1 MIEHSEGCTMPT
13 NSTHSRR
20 RFLRLSGL
28 AALAATTSACAL
40 TAPGGPA
47 APASE
52 PAVTTPDQA
61 LQRLLEGNQRYV
73 AAKPTYPNLTI
84 DRRMQLAQGQHPFSI
99 VFSCVD
105 SRVPPELVFD
115 RGLGDLFVIRTAGHT
130 LDDAVLG
137 SIEYGVAELGIP
149 LILVLGHEKCGAVK
163 ATLEAVEHQ
172 TTAPDRIQALVRDI
186 MPAVEQSKGQP
197 GDALDNAVLA
207 NTLLTVGRLKET
219 PLLAEALGKGGLK
232 IIGGRY
238 DLDSGAVAIAGA

>member
-1 MIEHSEGCTMPT
+1 MFY
-13 NSTHSRR
+13 NSTYSRR

-28 AALAATTSACAL
+28 AALGVGASACA
-40 TAPGGPA
+40 APFVRSEA
-47 APASE
+47 ALAPE

-73 AAKPTYPNLTI
+73 AATPIYPNLTV
-84 DRRMQLAQGQHPFSI
+84 DRRTQLAQGQHPFSI

-105 SRVPPELVFD
+105 SRVPPELLFD
-115 RGLGDLFVIRTAGHT
+115 RGLGDLFVIRTAGHV

-137 SIEYGVAELGIP
+137 SIEYGVAELSIP

-163 ATLEAVEHQ
+163 ATLEATEHQ
-172 TTAPDRIQALVRDI
+172 TTAPDRIQTLVRAI
-186 MPAVEQSKGQP
+186 TPAIEQSKGRP

-207 NTLLTVGRLKET
+207 NIALTVGRLKAT
-219 PLLAEALGKGGLK
+219 PLLADALGKGGLK

-238 DLDSGAVAIAGA
+238 DLDSGSVVIAGA

>member
-1 MIEHSEGCTMPT
+1 MFD
-13 NSTHSRR
+13 NSAHSRR
-20 RFLRLSGL
+20 RFLRISSL
-28 AALAATTSACAL
+28 AAVGVAASACAF
-40 TAPGGPA
+40 TAPGSPA
-47 APASE
+47 APTPE

-73 AAKPTYPNLTI
+73 AAKPTYPNLTVE
-84 DRRMQLAQGQHPFSI
+84 RRTQLAQGQHPFSI

-105 SRVPPELVFD
+105 SRVPPELLFD
-115 RGLGDLFVIRTAGHT
+115 RGLGDLFVIRTAGHV

-149 LILVLGHEKCGAVK
+149 LILVLGHEKCGAVA
-163 ATLEAVEHQ
+163 ATLEAAEHH
-172 TTAPDRIQALVRDI
+172 TTAPDRIQTLVRAI
-186 MPAVEQSKGQP
+186 TPAIEQSKGQP

-207 NTLLTVGRLKET
+207 NTALTVGRLKAT

-238 DLDSGAVAIAGA
+238 DLDSGVVVIAGA

>member
-1 MIEHSEGCTMPT
+1 MFH
-13 NSTHSRR
+13 NNARSRR
-20 RFLRLSGL
+20 DFLWLSGL
-28 AALAATTSACAL
+28 AALGVTASACAF
-40 TAPGGPA
+40 TAPGSSA
-47 APASE
+47 APAPE

-73 AAKPTYPNLTI
+73 AAKPTYPNLTV
-84 DRRMQLAQGQHPFSI
+84 DRRTQLAQGQHPFSI

-105 SRVPPELVFD
+105 SRVPPELLFD
-115 RGLGDLFVIRTAGHT
+115 RGLGDLFVIRTAGHV

-163 ATLEAVEHQ
+163 ATLEAVEHH
-172 TTAPDRIQALVRDI
+172 TTAPDRIQTLVRAI
-186 MPAVEQSKGQP
+186 TPAIEQSKDQP
-197 GDALDNAVLA
+197 GDALDNAVLT
-207 NTLLTVGRLKET
+207 NTALTVDRLKAT

-238 DLDSGAVAIAGA
+238 DLDSGTVVIAGA

>member
-1 MIEHSEGCTMPT
+1 MIS
-13 NSTHSRR
+13 NSTHPRR
-20 RFLRLSGL
+20 RFLQISGL
-28 AALAATTSACAL
+28 AALAATASACSFS
-40 TAPGGPA
+40 APGGTSALA
-47 APASE
+47 AE

-61 LQRLLEGNQRYV
+61 LQRLLEGNQRYA
-73 AAKPTYPNLTI
+73 AAKPAYPNATA
-84 DRRMQLAQGQHPFSI
+84 DRRIQLAQGQHPFSI

-149 LILVLGHEKCGAVK
+149 LILVMGHEKCGAVK
-163 ATLEAVEHQ
+163 ATLEAIEHH
-172 TTAPDRIQALVRDI
+172 TSAPDRIQVLVRDI
-186 MPAVEQSKGQP
+186 TPAIEQSKGQP

-207 NTLLTVGRLKET
+207 NTLLTVERLKAA
-219 PLLAEALGKGGLK
+219 PLLAEALAKGGLK
-232 IIGGRY
+232 IVGGRY

>member
-1 MIEHSEGCTMPT
+1 MSL
-13 NSTHSRR
+13 NNTHPRR
-20 RFLRLSGL
+20 RFLQLAGL
-28 AALAATTSACAL
+28 AALGVSASACA
-40 TAPGGPA
+40 APFSRSESALA
-47 APASE
+47 AE

-73 AAKPTYPNLTI
+73 AAKPAYPNLTV
-84 DRRMQLAQGQHPFSI
+84 DRRTQLAQGQHPFSI

-105 SRVPPELVFD
+105 SRVPPELLFD
-115 RGLGDLFVIRTAGHT
+115 RGLGDLFVIRTAGHV

-163 ATLEAVEHQ
+163 ATLEAVEHH
-172 TTAPDRIQALVRDI
+172 TTAPDRIQTLVRAI
-186 MPAVEQSKGQP
+186 TPAIEQSKGQP

-207 NTLLTVGRLKET
+207 NTVLTVGRLKAT

-238 DLDSGAVAIAGA
+238 DLDSGSVVIAGA

>member
-1 MIEHSEGCTMPT
+1 MFH
-13 NSTHSRR
+13 NSAHSRR
-20 RFLRLSGL
+20 RFLRFSGL
-28 AALAATTSACAL
+28 AAIGITASACASPF
-40 TAPGGPA
+40 ARSE
-47 APASE
+47 PASVAE

-73 AAKPTYPNLTI
+73 GAKPTYPNLTV
-84 DRRMQLAQGQHPFSI
+84 DRRTQLAQGQHPFSI

-105 SRVPPELVFD
+105 SRVPPELLFD
-115 RGLGDLFVIRTAGHT
+115 RGLGDLFVIRTAGHV

-163 ATLEAVEHQ
+163 ATLEAVEHH
-172 TTAPDRIQALVRDI
+172 TTAPDRIQTLVRAI
-186 MPAVEQSKGQP
+186 TPAIEQSKGQP

-207 NTLLTVGRLKET
+207 NTALTVGRLQAT
-219 PLLAEALGKGGLK
+219 PLLADALGKGGLK

-238 DLDSGAVAIAGA
+238 DLDSGAVVIAGA

>member
-1 MIEHSEGCTMPT
+1 MPH
-13 NSTHSRR
+13 NSAPSRR

-28 AALAATTSACAL
+28 AALGATASACAFA
-40 TAPGGPA
+40 APGSPA
-47 APASE
+47 APTPE

-73 AAKPTYPNLTI
+73 AAQPTYPNLTV
-84 DRRMQLAQGQHPFSI
+84 DRRTQLAQGQHPFSI

-172 TTAPDRIQALVRDI
+172 TTAPDRIQTLVRDI
-186 MPAVEQSKGQP
+186 TPAIEQSKGQP

-207 NTLLTVGRLKET
+207 NTALTVGRLKAT

-238 DLDSGAVAIAGA
+238 DLDSGAVVIAGA